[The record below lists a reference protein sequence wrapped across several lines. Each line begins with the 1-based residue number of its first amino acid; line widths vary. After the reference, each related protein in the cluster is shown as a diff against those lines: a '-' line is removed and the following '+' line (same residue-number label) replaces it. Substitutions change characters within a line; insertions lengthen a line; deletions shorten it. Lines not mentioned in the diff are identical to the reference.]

1 MGFLPLVEAMI
12 TYGEA
17 LGREEHALN
26 LSRLTQQV
34 LFNCDVS
41 DARHAGIYSV
51 CGLAMRLR
59 DLYKWERRI
68 APWQE
73 DEAALVLDWI
83 GAKEDLWED
92 LLEAE
97 YSRLSVGC
105 REYEAFDTQQINAA
119 LAGSNY
125 FYGAGY
131 AHHLKPTFVLAEIDR
146 EETVAGYRIRY
157 LGREH
162 ARDLLT
168 LPAFNQDGVV
178 ILRTEAARMFLWD
191 QIAYISN
198 SGRGALDLALAAC
211 GLPDSRTATIRRH
224 YEAVFRVQ
232 QHIHLH
238 HEIGELE
245 EQVFNRQIWQQL
257 LADHP
262 HTAVELL
269 ARTLKDLLADTGP
282 HGALTILLRDR
293 HAAALGLYMAF
304 GNGMIRLLSQELI
317 CAFDAFVQD
326 RRWDPLIRASR
337 SVRRH
342 AVFHAHRV
350 MELFTRGRQRHD
362 SKGTRKAIEDFMR
375 RQGWLSN

>member
-1 MGFLPLVEAMI
+1 
-12 TYGEA
+12 
-17 LGREEHALN
+17 LN
-26 LSRLTQQV
+26 FDRLTQQV

-59 DLYKWERRI
+59 DLYKWERRM

-83 GAKEDLWED
+83 GVKEDLWER
-92 LLEAE
+92 LLKAD
-97 YSRLSVGC
+97 YGCLSVGDKD
-105 REYEAFDTQQINAA
+105 YEGFDTLSINAA
-119 LAGSNY
+119 LAGNNY

-131 AHHLKPTFVLAEIDR
+131 AHNLKPTFVLAEIDL
-146 EETVAGYRIRY
+146 EETVAGYKIRY

-168 LPAFNQDGVV
+168 LPAFNQDGAV

-198 SGRGALDLALAAC
+198 SGRRALDLALAAC
-211 GLPDSRTATIRRH
+211 GLPDARTATIRQH
-224 YEAVFRVQ
+224 FDSVFRVQ
-232 QHIHLH
+232 QQIYLR

-245 EQVFNRQIWQQL
+245 ERVFNRQIWQQL

-269 ARTLKDLLADTGP
+269 IRTLKDLLADTGP
-282 HGALTILLRDR
+282 HGALTYLLKNRD
-293 HAAALGLYMAF
+293 AAALGLYMAF
-304 GNGMIRLLSQELI
+304 GNGIARLLTHELI
-317 CAFDAFVQD
+317 CAFDAFIQA
-326 RRWDPLIRASR
+326 RQWAPLIAAAHT
-337 SVRRH
+337 VRQK
-342 AVFHAHRV
+342 AVFHTHRV
-350 MELFTRGRQRHD
+350 MELHAQGRQRQD
-362 SKGTRKAIEDFMR
+362 LKETRVAIENFMR
-375 RQGWLSN
+375 RRGWLSN

>member
-1 MGFLPLVEAMI
+1 MD
-12 TYGEA
+12 
-17 LGREEHALN
+17 LN
-26 LSRLTQQV
+26 RLTRQV

-59 DLYKWERRI
+59 DLYKWERRM

-73 DEAALVLDWI
+73 DEAARVLDWI
-83 GAKEDLWED
+83 GMKEDLWAD
-92 LLEAE
+92 LLETE
-97 YSRLSVGC
+97 YSRLSVG
-105 REYEAFDTQQINAA
+105 RTDYEAFDTQRINTA
-119 LAGSNY
+119 LAGRNY

-146 EETVAGYRIRY
+146 EEFVCGYMVRY
-157 LGREH
+157 LGREY

-198 SGRGALDLALAAC
+198 SGRRALDLALAAC
-211 GLPDSRTATIRRH
+211 GLPDSRTETIHRH
-224 YEAVFRVQ
+224 YDAVFKVQ
-232 QHIHLH
+232 QQILLN
-238 HEIGELE
+238 HEIGELDE
-245 EQVFNRQIWQQL
+245 RVFNRKIWRQL

-282 HGALTILLRDR
+282 HGALTCLLRDR
-293 HAAALGLYMAF
+293 DTAALGLYMAF
-304 GNGMIRLLSQELI
+304 GNGMTRLLTPELI
-317 CAFDAFVQD
+317 CAFDAFILE
-326 RRWDPLIRASR
+326 RRWRPLAAA
-337 SVRRH
+337 VRILRQNTVSH
-342 AVFHAHRV
+342 THRV
-350 MELFTRGRQRHD
+350 MEVYARERQRQD
-362 SKGTRKAIEDFMR
+362 PEGARKAIEDFMR
-375 RQGWLSN
+375 RQGWLSD